1 MATDED
7 LIGAVAAG
15 DTRAFEA
22 LYRRWERPVYGFIHR
37 HTGGRDA
44 DDLAQETWVRVVG
57 AAHRFDRSRRF
68 STWLFQIA
76 LNLCRDWH
84 RRAPPA
90 AVEHGDPADASAS
103 GVDSAATTE
112 AGLDA
117 RRLLAAL
124 PEAQRDVVVL
134 RYFHDCS
141 EDETAE
147 ILGCPRGT
155 VKSRM
160 HHAMAR
166 LLALARAAEP
176 SDIPAPG
183 GAAGMSV
190 PPTAERSR

>member
-7 LIGAVAAG
+7 LIGAVAVG
-15 DTRAFEA
+15 DARAFEA
-22 LYRRWERPVYGFIHR
+22 LYRRWERPIYQFLYR

-44 DDLAQETWVRVVG
+44 DDLAQETWSRV
-57 AAHRFDRSRRF
+57 ARSAHRFDPSRRF

-84 RRAPPA
+84 RRAPPTG
-90 AVEHGDPADASAS
+90 VEHADDVETAAT
-103 GVDSAATTE
+103 GAGSAAATE
-112 AGLDA
+112 AGLDT

-166 LLALARAAEP
+166 LLALARAGDP
-176 SDIPAPG
+176 SAIPTS
-183 GAAGMSV
+183 GAAGLDV
-190 PPTAERSR
+190 PPAAERAR

>member
-7 LIGAVAAG
+7 LIGGVASG
-15 DTRAFEA
+15 DPHA
-22 LYRRWERPVYGFIHR
+22 LEELHRRYERPLYQFLYR

-44 DDLAQETWVRVVG
+44 DDLAQETWLRVVR

-68 STWLFQIA
+68 TTWLFQIA
-76 LNLCRDWH
+76 LNLSRDWH
-84 RRAPPA
+84 RRAPPLPVGDGDVPGA
-90 AVEHGDPADASAS
+90 AFQPDTAADGAS
-103 GVDSAATTE
+103 GLGSTGATD

-124 PEAQRDVVVL
+124 PEAQRSVVVL

-141 EDETAE
+141 EDEVAE

-160 HHAMAR
+160 HHAMSR
-166 LLALARAAEP
+166 LTALARE
-176 SDIPAPG
+176 G
-183 GAAGMSV
+183 G
-190 PPTAERSR
+190 ERMP